1 MRGWHGVALPQD
13 VRGKLFDGGG
23 GGGGQRRRPPS
34 LTLPIL
40 SFFLFSHF
48 EPSDCKSPEVKCIMT
63 GSVSAEEQGWEEEGE
78 GDEEE
83 VTYLPQTR
91 VFGVITHA

>member
-1 MRGWHGVALPQD
+1 MGAGVGEVRDD
-13 VRGKLFDGGG
+13 VPHRSRF
-23 GGGGQRRRPPS
+23 PFF
-34 LTLPIL
+34 
-40 SFFLFSHF
+40 FFLFSHF